1 MREKQDYRNNLEAIM
16 QAYPNNK
23 VLTVNQV
30 AQYLN
35 IRRQTVT
42 ELINNRELAGADVG
56 RGKKHKIYRVSREA
70 LARFL
75 S

>member
-1 MREKQDYRNNLEAIM
+1 MSEKLDYRNNLEAIM

-35 IRRQTVT
+35 IRRQTVSD
-42 ELINNRELAGADVG
+42 LIDDGELAAANVG
-56 RGKKHKIYRVSREA
+56 KGEYKIYRVSRES